1 MGLSMTRRLLL
12 VVPALLLAVNA
23 PGADE
28 RPRRRNRTEHD
39 ALAGAQRA
47 GRRPE
52 PGDLQKS
59 GRDMQVD
66 ERLGVPTFLWAGK
79 PGTATPWD
87 GRGKQG
93 PAAAARRHLGVY
105 GKLWD
110 LKPEDVAAAK
120 VSEVHDEG
128 GGAVITKFKQE
139 VGGVEVFRDELTV
152 VMDRQLRVV
161 AMSGYIPPA
170 DMGASARFSL
180 SAPDAVAR
188 ALSDFGDVA
197 IAAEAVAPDAA
208 VNAARA
214 QDGGKYTYYNLASGD
229 GSVRLV
235 QPIAAHPGQGQC
247 LLTQRACRIIL
258 AQVDVNGA

>member
-139 VGGVEVFRDELTV
+139 VGGGGRC
-152 VMDRQLRVV
+152 RRGALR
-161 AMSGYIPPA
+161 AAGSQTWPRAGSTCRAAACQSGP
-170 DMGASARFSL
+170 R
-180 SAPDAVAR
+180 
-188 ALSDFGDVA
+188 
-197 IAAEAVAPDAA
+197 
-208 VNAARA
+208 
-214 QDGGKYTYYNLASGD
+214 LA
-229 GSVRLV
+229 
-235 QPIAAHPGQGQC
+235 
-247 LLTQRACRIIL
+247 
-258 AQVDVNGA
+258 